1 VSIQQEQKYQFYKQG
16 RENKL
21 DNLFRQKP
29 YLENN
34 PTFNNIRTRFQENTN
49 TQFPQFSAIHYE
61 QLKANV
67 KYVQWCSGLNVQEFC
82 AVFNLGHSIISNKE
96 NRFSHNIRQHTFLKI
111 CTAFLIYL
119 LTIELFDIFRIEFPV
134 SFPFLRNLR
143 KINLM
148 KLGKKEWISNKIK
161 TNFWL

>member
-1 VSIQQEQKYQFYKQG
+1 MVQSYNYFHTKKNGKGEK
-16 RENKL
+16 KL

-34 PTFNNIRTRFQENTN
+34 PTFNNIRTRFKENTN
-49 TQFPQFSAIHYE
+49 SQFPQFSAIHYE

-111 CTAFLIYL
+111 YSAFLIYL
-119 LTIELFDIFRIEFPV
+119 PSLDLFDIFILDFKEC
-134 SFPFLRNLR
+134 FPFLIEIRQKNKAL
-143 KINLM
+143 
-148 KLGKKEWISNKIK
+148 LGKRNGRPKSQFCQN
-161 TNFWL
+161 